1 MMMMPLNVISSSF
14 FQLLQESNYFPC
26 YSKQNKTLK
35 KKEKEKTLTLINSF

>member
-14 FQLLQESNYFPC
+14 FQLLQESNYFPF
-26 YSKQNKTLK
+26 YSKKNKTLK